1 MESFLAW
8 LAGAVAVGT
17 AAIFAPKKKRNAA
30 AKGKS
35 ASVQPVNE
43 HSDKV
48 IPMAKKEAEKKAKK
62 TAKPVAASKKSTR
75 AAQPSKARST
85 KAKPAAKA
93 KTKTPTAIRKPRK
106 RKAS

>member
-17 AAIFAPKKKRNAA
+17 AAIFAPKKRNAA